1 MLCRSSP
8 HARNHP
14 ASSRRRWAF
23 EVGLNTARG
32 HAVQIHKTQ
41 DASRRTRA
49 REPQPERADGGFTG
63 PVSKYLIS
71 VSGFVANRR
80 TS

>member
-1 MLCRSSP
+1 MLCIVATPRIRHRS
-8 HARNHP
+8 REQP
-14 ASSRRRWAF
+14 AQ
-23 EVGLNTARG
+23 VGLNTARG